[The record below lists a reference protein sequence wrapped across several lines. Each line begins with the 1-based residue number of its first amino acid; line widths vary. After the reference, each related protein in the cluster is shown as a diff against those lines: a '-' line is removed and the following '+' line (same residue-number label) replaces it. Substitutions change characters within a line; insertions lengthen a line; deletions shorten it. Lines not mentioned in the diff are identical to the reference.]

1 MSSLTE
7 LAQALGIAYAA
18 GINLYATVAI
28 LGLAERSGWITSL
41 PGPLH
46 GIDSLWIISLA
57 SILYVVEFLATLVPG
72 LASLW
77 ESVHTVIRPPAAALL
92 AAGTLWGGDPKVML
106 AAALL
111 GGGLALATHGTK
123 LGLRVA
129 VDTSPEPVTNG
140 VVNVAELGVVTA
152 LIALVGRH
160 PVLALVMAL
169 VLLVTLLLLVR
180 AVWRGLRSLFSR
192 PREPIRRDA

>member
-1 MSSLTE
+1 MSPLTA

-18 GINLYATVAI
+18 GINLYATVAM
-28 LGLAERSGWITSL
+28 LGLAERGGWITSL

-46 GIDSLWIISLA
+46 GIDSLWIIALA
-57 SILYVVEFLATLVPG
+57 SILYIVEFLATLVPG

-77 ESVHTVIRPPAAALL
+77 ESVHTLIRPPAAALL

-129 VDTSPEPVTNG
+129 VDTSPEPVSNG
-140 VVNVAELGVVTA
+140 VVNVAELGIVAA

-160 PVLALVMAL
+160 PMIALVLALV
-169 VLLVTLLLLVR
+169 LLATMLLLVR
-180 AVWRGLRSLFSR
+180 AVWRGLRSVLGR
-192 PREPIRRDA
+192 TKAPIRRDA

>member
-1 MSSLTE
+1 MSSLTS

-46 GIDSLWIISLA
+46 GIDSLWIIGLA
-57 SILYVVEFLATLVPG
+57 SLLYLVEFLATLVPG
-72 LASLW
+72 VASLW
-77 ESVHTVIRPPAAALL
+77 ETVHTAIRPPAAALL
-92 AAGTLWGGDPKVML
+92 AAGAVWGADSKVML
-106 AAALL
+106 AAGLL
-111 GGGLALATHGTK
+111 GGGLALVTHGTK

-140 VVNVAELGVVTA
+140 AVNLAELGVVAA
-152 LIALVGRH
+152 LIALLGKH
-160 PVLALVMAL
+160 PILALATAL
-169 VLLVTLLLLVR
+169 LLLAMLLLLVR
-180 AVWRGLRSLFSR
+180 AVWRGLKRAFVR
-192 PREPIRRDA
+192 RREPMRPDA